1 MKITKKAFCF
11 TLIYNVD
18 EMSIEVTGN
27 IVDILNQEIFSGTIK
42 IDNGKISRINKK
54 NHEFKN
60 YIIPGFID
68 AHIHVESSMLIP
80 SEFARIA
87 AIHGTVAVVA
97 DPHEIANVLGLDG
110 VYYMIKNASKVPF
123 KFYFGAPSCVPA
135 STFENSG
142 GVITT
147 KDIDTLLNQDN
158 VKFLAEMMNYP
169 GVINNNIEVMEKID
183 IAKKYSKPIDGHA
196 PGLTGSDLK
205 KYVSVGI
212 TTDHE
217 CSSIEEALEKINLGM
232 KILIRDGSAA
242 RNFEKLKFL
251 LENHWQSCMLCSD
264 DKHPDDLVKG
274 HINLMVKKAIEN
286 KIDPMKVF
294 IAATLNPIRHYNLDV
309 GLLRV
314 GDPADFLIVDSLDKL
329 NVISTFINGFE
340 VAKAGKAIFNKAKT
354 EKINNFNI
362 KKLNPSD
369 FALNSTAEKMNVI
382 VAIDGQ
388 IFTEKTKEKPKFKN
402 GNIVTDLNK
411 DILKISVINRYKKT
425 KPAIAFIKN
434 FGLKDGAIASSV
446 SHDSH
451 NIIAVGVT
459 DEYICKAVNMI
470 IKNKGGIS
478 AVGKN
483 YEIVLALPIAG
494 IMSNISYDQV
504 AKKYIYINNIAK
516 ALGSKLKAPFMTL
529 SFMALP
535 VIPRLKITDK
545 GLFDSENFKF
555 KNLFEE

>member
-11 TLIYNVD
+11 TLKYKVD
-18 EMSIEVTGN
+18 NMSKEVSGN
-27 IVDILNQEIFSGTIK
+27 IVDLLDQKIFSGTIK
-42 IDNGKISRINKK
+42 VDNGKISEIIKK
-54 NHEFKN
+54 NQDFKN

-87 AIHGTVAVVA
+87 TIHGTVAVVA
-97 DPHEIANVLGLDG
+97 DPHEIANVVGLDG

-135 STFENSG
+135 SIFETSG

-147 KDIDTLLNQDN
+147 KDVETLLRNDKI
-158 VKFLAEMMNYP
+158 KFLAEMMNYP
-169 GVINNNIEVMEKID
+169 GVINNDPDVVEKINL
-183 IAKKYSKPIDGHA
+183 AKKYTKPIDGHA
-196 PGLTGSDLK
+196 PGLSGADLK
-205 KYVSVGI
+205 KYASSGI

-217 CSSIEEALEKINLGM
+217 CLSIEEAHEKINLGM

-242 RNFEKLKFL
+242 RNFEELKPL

-286 KIDPMKVF
+286 KIDPIKVF
-294 IAATLNPIRHYNLDV
+294 IAATLNPIRHYNLNV
-309 GLLRV
+309 GLLKV
-314 GDPADFLIVDSLDKL
+314 GDSADFLIIDSLDKL

-340 VAKAGKAIFNKAKT
+340 VAKAGKSLINKVKS
-354 EKINNFNI
+354 EIINNFNI
-362 KKLNPSD
+362 EKLKPID
-369 FALNSTAEKMNVI
+369 FALSSTAEKMNVI
-382 VAIDGQ
+382 VVIDGQ
-388 IFTEKTKEKPKFKN
+388 IFTQKTKEKPKVIDGYVISN
-402 GNIVTDLNK
+402 VDK
-411 DILKISVINRYKKT
+411 DILKIAVINRYKKA
-425 KPAIAFIKN
+425 KPTIAFIKN

-446 SHDSH
+446 AHDSH
-451 NIIAVGVT
+451 NIIAVGIT
-459 DEYICKAVNMI
+459 DEYICKAVNLI

-478 AVGKN
+478 VVGKN

-494 IMSNISYDQV
+494 IMSDISYDQV
-504 AKKYIYINNIAK
+504 AKKYTEINKIAN

-545 GLFDSENFKF
+545 GLFDSENFRF
-555 KNLFEE
+555 IDLFE